1 MIEKIYG
8 CKNISENSSTTKL
21 TKRIQWGSQCLKY
34 LHLEAYKI
42 SMMYIEVKLVWKR
55 FVNY

>member
-1 MIEKIYG
+1 MIKKIYG

-42 SMMYIEVKLVWKR
+42 TMMYIEVEYENVL
-55 FVNY
+55 